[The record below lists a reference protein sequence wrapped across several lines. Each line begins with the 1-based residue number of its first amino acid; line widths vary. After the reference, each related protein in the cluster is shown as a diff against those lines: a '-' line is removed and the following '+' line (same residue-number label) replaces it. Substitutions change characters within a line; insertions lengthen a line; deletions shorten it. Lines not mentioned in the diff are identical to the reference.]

1 VDEELMNRAI
11 ALTVNED
18 REQTRAIHRRQRE
31 ARTIEGHLL
40 RRKRA
45 KLISL
50 HRNAQR
56 LLRPITVVN
65 NHDVGEFPD
74 HMTRARRDHNKLL
87 TLIEAIALLHQHQ
100 REIKTFADDS
110 ETLEYIEA
118 TEADVKLAQE
128 LADQVGLKPSL
139 DELRPQ
145 TRKLLAL
152 ITEMVKAECE
162 RSEIAASQY
171 RFTRRTV
178 REYTKWGDTQLRQ
191 HLKRLEEM
199 EYLVLRRGGNQGQ
212 LVVYQLP
219 TSEEEAN
226 HSFNLAG
233 SESNFAGVNEDFA
246 GGMRPLRGPGKN
258 GASPTLEMVSAATS
272 RLRGNAY
279 RGSEV
284 AGVPQNAIVAEGK
297 PNGHGLARRT
307 GVR

>member
-1 VDEELMNRAI
+1 
-11 ALTVNED
+11 
-18 REQTRAIHRRQRE
+18 
-31 ARTIEGHLL
+31 
-40 RRKRA
+40 
-45 KLISL
+45 
-50 HRNAQR
+50 
-56 LLRPITVVN
+56 
-65 NHDVGEFPD
+65 
-74 HMTRARRDHNKLL
+74 
-87 TLIEAIALLHQHQ
+87 LHQHQ
-100 REIKTFADDS
+100 REIKTFADDG

-118 TEADVKLAQE
+118 TEADVKLAQV

-152 ITEMVKAECE
+152 INEMVKAECE
-162 RSEIAASQY
+162 HSEIAASQY

-199 EYLVLRRGGNQGQ
+199 EYLVMRRGGNQGQ

-226 HSFNLAG
+226 HSSNFAG
-233 SESNFAGVNEDFA
+233 SEGNFAGVNDDFA
-246 GGMRPLRGPGKN
+246 GGVRALHGPEKN
-258 GASPTLEMVSAATS
+258 GASPTLEMVSASTS

-279 RGSEV
+279 RGSEA
-284 AGVPQNAIVAEGK
+284 AGVPQHAIVAEGK
-297 PNGHGLARRT
+297 PNGHGLTRRA

>member
-1 VDEELMNRAI
+1 
-11 ALTVNED
+11 
-18 REQTRAIHRRQRE
+18 
-31 ARTIEGHLL
+31 
-40 RRKRA
+40 
-45 KLISL
+45 
-50 HRNAQR
+50 
-56 LLRPITVVN
+56 
-65 NHDVGEFPD
+65 
-74 HMTRARRDHNKLL
+74 MTRARRDHNKLL

-100 REIKTFADDS
+100 REIKTFADDG

-118 TEADVKLAQE
+118 TEADVKLAQV

-152 ITEMVKAECE
+152 IAEMVKTECE

-219 TSEEEAN
+219 TSEKEEN
-226 HSFNLAG
+226 HSPNFAG
-233 SESNFAGVNEDFA
+233 SEGNFAGVNDDFA
-246 GGMRPLRGPGKN
+246 GGVRALRGPGKN
-258 GASPTLEMVSAATS
+258 DPSPTLEMVSASTS
-272 RLRGNAY
+272 RLRGNAH
-279 RGSEV
+279 RGSEA

-297 PNGHGLARRT
+297 PNGHGLARRA